1 MEIKILKSENN
12 YIELEVEG
20 EDHTLGT
27 LLAGI
32 LRKINGVVFASYYN
46 PHPLFDKIIIKVLTD
61 GSITPRDALLKA
73 TEIAKDLSSKYI
85 DEVKGIL
92 NEERG

>member
-20 EDHTLGT
+20 EDHTLGN

-32 LRKINGVVFASYYN
+32 LREINGVVFASYY
-46 PHPLFDKIIIKVLTD
+46 
-61 GSITPRDALLKA
+61 
-73 TEIAKDLSSKYI
+73 
-85 DEVKGIL
+85 
-92 NEERG
+92 

>member
-20 EDHTLGT
+20 EDHTLGN

-32 LRKINGVVFASYYN
+32 LREINGVVFASYYY
-46 PHPLFDKIIIKVLTD
+46 PHPLFDRIIIKVLTD
-61 GSITPRDALLKA
+61 SSITPRDALLKA
-73 TEIAKDLSSKYI
+73 TEIVKDLSSKYI

-92 NEERG
+92 HEERS